1 MPNLYIFDLD
11 GVLFDNSHRQHLLP
25 TGDGQTTEQWDAFNL
40 ACENDEPIHHMWQM
54 LIELS
59 RVGHRIV
66 FLTGRSEV
74 CRARTIRSTWK
85 AWTTLDPVHA
95 PWDDYIDEY
104 LLNMRPVDDHRR
116 AAEFKYD
123 AIKNIA
129 DVTEAT
135 AGPNV
140 ELVLIDD
147 DPSIIEA
154 CRPLVDRA
162 ILVKPFS
169 GCAAIAKASAKSDIE
184 NWNTAPI
191 TAATHVDIATCR
203 LMWLDDGFTSPRQW
217 RNGDWEKTYQPAPE
231 QLAPVTLEFLLQ
243 TLSHMTWLR

>member
-40 ACENDEPIHHMWQM
+40 ACENDAPIEHMWQM
-54 LIELS
+54 LCELAQS
-59 RVGHRIV
+59 GHRIQ

-74 CRARTIRSTWK
+74 CRTQTANAIWK
-85 AWTTLDPVHA
+85 AWTTNDPIHA
-95 PWDDYIDEY
+95 PWYDYIEEF
-104 LLNMRPVDDHRR
+104 LLVMRPADDHRR

-123 AIKNIA
+123 EVEHLAE
-129 DVTEAT
+129 VTEAT
-135 AGPNV
+135 AGPMV

-154 CRPLVDRA
+154 CKPLVDRT

-169 GCAAIAKASAKSDIE
+169 GCSAL
-184 NWNTAPI
+184 T
-191 TAATHVDIATCR
+191 R
-203 LMWLDDGFTSPRQW
+203 
-217 RNGDWEKTYQPAPE
+217 
-231 QLAPVTLEFLLQ
+231 
-243 TLSHMTWLR
+243 

>member
-40 ACENDEPIHHMWQM
+40 ACENDEPIDHMWQM
-54 LIELS
+54 LNELWGS
-59 RVGHRIV
+59 GHRIQ

-74 CRARTIRSTWK
+74 CRVQTVNAIWK
-85 AWTTLDPVHA
+85 AWASRRTDA
-95 PWDDYIDEY
+95 PRSSVIDNI
-104 LLNMRPVDDHRR
+104 LTMRPVDDRRR
-116 AAEFKYD
+116 AAEFKHD
-123 AIKNIA
+123 AVKHLA

-135 AGPNV
+135 AGPMV
-140 ELVLIDD
+140 ELILIDD

-169 GCAAIAKASAKSDIE
+169 GCSAL
-184 NWNTAPI
+184 T
-191 TAATHVDIATCR
+191 R
-203 LMWLDDGFTSPRQW
+203 
-217 RNGDWEKTYQPAPE
+217 
-231 QLAPVTLEFLLQ
+231 
-243 TLSHMTWLR
+243 

>member
-25 TGDGQTTEQWDAFNL
+25 TGDGQTTEQWDAFNS
-40 ACENDEPIHHMWQM
+40 ACENDEPIHHMWS
-54 LIELS
+54 LLFELTES
-59 RVGHRIV
+59 GHRIH

-74 CRARTIRSTWK
+74 CRAQTINAIWK
-85 AWTTLDPVHA
+85 AWASRRIDTPRSSVIDNILD
-95 PWDDYIDEY
+95 
-104 LLNMRPVDDHRR
+104 MRPVDDHRR

-123 AIKNIA
+123 SIKHIA
-129 DVTEAT
+129 DVIEAT
-135 AGPNV
+135 AGPMV
-140 ELVLIDD
+140 ELILVDD

-154 CRPLVDRA
+154 CSPLVDRT

-169 GCAAIAKASAKSDIE
+169 GCAAIAKTSPKTDIDNWE
-184 NWNTAPI
+184 NAPI

-217 RNGDWEKTYQPAPE
+217 RNKGWEKTYQPAPE
-231 QLAPVTLEFLLQ
+231 QLAPATQEFLLQ

>member
-54 LIELS
+54 LNEMLRAS
-59 RVGHRIV
+59 EGSQVL

-74 CRARTIRSTWK
+74 CRMQTARSIAKVMKWKDDSFLIKPFART
-85 AWTTLDPVHA
+85 LH
-95 PWDDYIDEY
+95 
-104 LLNMRPVDDHRR
+104 MRPAYEHRH

-123 AIKNIA
+123 AIAQIKSEMKDEHRI
-129 DVTEAT
+129 V
-135 AGPNV
+135 
-140 ELVLIDD
+140 LVDD

-154 CRPLVDRA
+154 CAPLVDRT

-169 GCAAIAKASAKSDIE
+169 GCSAL
-184 NWNTAPI
+184 T
-191 TAATHVDIATCR
+191 R
-203 LMWLDDGFTSPRQW
+203 
-217 RNGDWEKTYQPAPE
+217 
-231 QLAPVTLEFLLQ
+231 
-243 TLSHMTWLR
+243 